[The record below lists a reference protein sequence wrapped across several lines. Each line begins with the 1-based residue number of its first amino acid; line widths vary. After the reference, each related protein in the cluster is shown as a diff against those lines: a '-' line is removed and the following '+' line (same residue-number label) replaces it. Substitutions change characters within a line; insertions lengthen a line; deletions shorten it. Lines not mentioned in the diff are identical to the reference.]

1 MYSFPKN
8 NRFPN
13 LVADVY
19 FQFYSAHKYM
29 ISQVRS
35 TNELLP
41 LAMEEELNLRINV
54 RGRLILARNPSPDAY
69 NINSSF

>member
-1 MYSFPKN
+1 MVQSDIIYPL
-8 NRFPN
+8 RF
-13 LVADVY
+13 
-19 FQFYSAHKYM
+19 
-29 ISQVRS
+29 IR
-35 TNELLP
+35 ELLP